1 MIPKLENRKWTVL
14 ESQYIAREGDWFTV
28 RREKVSLPNGFVIP
42 SWYIFE
48 FPNWVN
54 IIAITEDNQFVI
66 IDQYRHAIGQT
77 HYELVAGCVDKTDKT
92 PMEAAQRELMEEAGF
107 GGGEWEE
114 FMVVSPNPTNHNN
127 WSYTFLARNVKKIS
141 QQHAEPS
148 EDIHVHLFSLEELKE
163 MVAQGCFIQALHL
176 ASLYKFLY
184 LNDK

>member
-77 HYELVAGCVDKTDKT
+77 HSGWLRG
-92 PMEAAQRELMEEAGF
+92 
-107 GGGEWEE
+107 
-114 FMVVSPNPTNHNN
+114 
-127 WSYTFLARNVKKIS
+127 
-141 QQHAEPS
+141 
-148 EDIHVHLFSLEELKE
+148 
-163 MVAQGCFIQALHL
+163 
-176 ASLYKFLY
+176 
-184 LNDK
+184 

>member
-114 FMVVSPNPTNHNN
+114 FLVVSPNPTNHNN
-127 WSYTFLARNVKKIS
+127 WSYTVLARNGKKIS